1 SVNRL
6 ASGRVQL
13 GIGRGDSALAHLGRA
28 PARVKDFERY
38 LSAVQAYL
46 RGDEIPFDALDF
58 AESSAPPVDELELA
72 DTAGTSQIFWLPGSS
87 GKVPVEVAATGPKV
101 ISAAARHAERIMFA
115 LGAAPER
122 IAWGIEVAR
131 TARSD
136 AGLDPDDLRF
146 GAYIN
151 IVCHRDQERARDLVR
166 GGLSTFA
173 RFSVMH
179 GEVIG
184 PVSESQRKVMDDL
197 HDNYDMNSHTR
208 ADSQQAA
215 VLTPEFVDSYAIV
228 GGPDVC
234 VERIRGLDQLGLDKL
249 IFVGATMGSNREI
262 AADSDA
268 LIRDEVLPNC

>member
-1 SVNRL
+1 M
-6 ASGRVQL
+6 
-13 GIGRGDSALAHLGRA
+13 
-28 PARVKDFERY
+28 
-38 LSAVQAYL
+38 
-46 RGDEIPFDALDF
+46 
-58 AESSAPPVDELELA
+58 
-72 DTAGTSQIFWLPGSS
+72 
-87 GKVPVEVAATGPKV
+87 PVEVAATGPKV

-262 AADSDA
+262 AAESDA
-268 LIRDEVLPNC
+268 LIRDLSLIHI